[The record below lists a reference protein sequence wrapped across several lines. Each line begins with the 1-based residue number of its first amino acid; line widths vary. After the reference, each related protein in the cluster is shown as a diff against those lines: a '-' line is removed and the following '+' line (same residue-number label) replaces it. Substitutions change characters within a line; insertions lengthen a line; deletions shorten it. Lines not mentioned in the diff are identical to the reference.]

1 MTAFVFLADGFED
14 IEALTPVDLMRRA
27 GIDVTTVSITE
38 DKRVKSANGVTI
50 EADVIFKDADFS
62 NASVLVVP
70 GGMPGATNLH
80 NYEPLNNLL
89 SAHAKKDGLIA
100 SICASPAVVLTP
112 LGLTSGKKATCYPSF
127 QDVLIQ
133 GGAKLSPE
141 RVVRDGQLITSNG
154 PSSATLFALEL
165 VKALKGEDIARDVAT
180 GILLY
185 PGSMPYYF

>member
-38 DKRVKSANGVTI
+38 DKRVKSANGVTV
-50 EADVIFKDADFS
+50 EADVTFKDADFS

>member
-27 GIDVTTVSITE
+27 AIDVATVSITE
-38 DKRVKSANGVTI
+38 DKRVKSANGVTV

-80 NYEPLNNLL
+80 NYEPLNDLL
-89 SAHAKKDGLIA
+89 RAQAKKDGLIA

-112 LGLTSGKKATCYPSF
+112 LGLTAGKKATCYPSF

-133 GGAKLSPE
+133 GGANLSPE

-165 VKALKGEDIARDVAT
+165 VKVLKGEDTARDVAT